1 MTQDK
6 NNKAHWIADEGKV
19 FKRISDGFIFG
30 NEIYLGYTY
39 YINGEKLPEPKLE
52 VIEDFEEV
60 EDDLIKKLNNNSLW
74 EK

>member
-6 NNKAHWIADEGKV
+6 DNKAHWIADEGKV
-19 FKRISDGFIFG
+19 FKRKSDGFIFG

-39 YINGEKLPEPKLE
+39 YLNGEKLSEPKLE

-60 EDDLIKKLNNNSLW
+60 EDIYNK
-74 EK
+74 EV

>member
-6 NNKAHWIADEGKV
+6 ENKAHWIADEGKV

-60 EDDLIKKLNNNSLW
+60 EDTLIKKLNNDSLW